1 MTFLYIIFLVFG
13 FLMLVTVYYGI
24 KFSNV
29 YKLYFVFG
37 KKGVGKSTYMTK
49 LAYQYSQ
56 KGYTVFCT
64 DDSIGNT
71 YTFDTANFGKYKFP
85 ERSVILIDEVSL
97 LWSNRDFVSFS
108 KDKSIEKQF
117 RFQRKDRLIIYLFS
131 QTFDVDKKIRDL
143 ADAMYLAEKRFNCIV
158 WLKKISKNPTIT
170 EADSRGESRVT
181 ENLEF
186 EPLFFFWLGS
196 RKFVWLP
203 KWVKMF
209 DSFSTFGWQRDPMP
223 AAFTY
228 ELHKRKQL
236 PQFRLPLF
244 LSSIVSGVAHRR
256 SRDDQSESDLIDR

>member
-1 MTFLYIIFLVFG
+1 MTFLYIIFFIFG
-13 FLMLVTVYYGI
+13 TLMLVTVYYGI
-24 KFSNV
+24 KFSNP
-29 YKLYFVFG
+29 YKLYFIFG
-37 KKGVGKSTYMTK
+37 KKGVGKSTFMTK
-49 LAYQYSQ
+49 LAYQYSK

-97 LWSNRDFVSFS
+97 LWSNRDFKTFGR
-108 KDKSIEKQF
+108 DIEKQF
-117 RFQRKDRLIIYLFS
+117 RFQRKDRLIIFLFS
-131 QTFDVDKKIRDL
+131 QSFDVDKKVRDL
-143 ADAMYLAEKRFNCIV
+143 CDSMYLAEKRFNCIV

-186 EPLFFFWLGS
+186 EPFLFFWLGS

-209 DSFSTFGWQRDPMP
+209 DSYSTFGWQRDPMP
-223 AAFTY
+223 ADFTY
-228 ELHKRKQL
+228 ALYRKRQL
-236 PQFRLPLF
+236 PQLRLPF
-244 LSSIVSGVAHRR
+244 SLSSIVSRVAHRR
-256 SRDDQSESDLIDR
+256 SRDDQSESDPIDR